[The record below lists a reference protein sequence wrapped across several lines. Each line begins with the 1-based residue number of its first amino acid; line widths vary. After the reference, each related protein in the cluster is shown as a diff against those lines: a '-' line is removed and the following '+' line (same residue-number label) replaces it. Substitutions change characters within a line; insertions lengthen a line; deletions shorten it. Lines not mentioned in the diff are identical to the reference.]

1 MKKAPWP
8 GLSLTWCPRWDSNPH
23 ELPQRFLRPP
33 RLPFRHS
40 GARDVP
46 NQCNRYIEAHEGIE
60 PNEALDR
67 KRTAKEKGRPMDA
80 KLSELLNHQINEE
93 LYSAYLYLT
102 FADYYEDRG
111 LKGFANWY
119 MVQVQEEVA
128 HAKILRRYLLDND
141 VSVKMTAIAEPD
153 KTFSTDLE
161 PLEAGLAH
169 EKHIT
174 ACIDRCYAAA
184 NDVHD
189 FRAMQM
195 LDWFVKEQGEEE
207 TNASD
212 MIKNMKLFG
221 SDPKGL
227 YDLDRE
233 YQTRVFVAPTMPM

>member
-1 MKKAPWP
+1 
-8 GLSLTWCPRWDSNPH
+8 
-23 ELPQRFLRPP
+23 
-33 RLPFRHS
+33 
-40 GARDVP
+40 
-46 NQCNRYIEAHEGIE
+46 
-60 PNEALDR
+60 
-67 KRTAKEKGRPMDA
+67 MDA

-169 EKHIT
+169 EEYVTSLIHH
-174 ACIDRCYAAA
+174 CYEVAQEA
-184 NDVHD
+184 HD
-189 FRAMQM
+189 IRAMQM

-207 TNASD
+207 ANARD
-212 MIKNMKLFG
+212 MISNMKLFG

-233 YQTRVFVAPTMPM
+233 YATRAYIAQTTLPM